1 MTRSPIELL
10 WTAKNNDDNGDNDDD
25 NDDNGA
31 LCTVHNDNNDNDTVE
46 KKLIM
51 VHCGER
57 RHFIFLLGPN
67 NKMVSSSEIY
77 GRDRRVMS
85 QFMLFK
91 CDSISQSVSQV
102 GNVFSYP
109 S

>member
-1 MTRSPIELL
+1 MCSLHNNKNNN
-10 WTAKNNDDNGDNDDD
+10 KNNDDNGDNDDD

-57 RHFIFLLGPN
+57 RHFIFWWVPITRWFHLR
-67 NKMVSSSEIY
+67 KYMAEIEE
-77 GRDRRVMS
+77 
-85 QFMLFK
+85 
-91 CDSISQSVSQV
+91 
-102 GNVFSYP
+102 
-109 S
+109 